1 MDIWDR
7 FEDTVKVS
15 FLHPNT
21 KPARRKLVVRLKK
34 ISMQAGAVDE
44 MEANIDLLIFNEEEY
59 TLMGL

>member
-1 MDIWDR
+1 M
-7 FEDTVKVS
+7 
-15 FLHPNT
+15 
-21 KPARRKLVVRLKK
+21 VRLKK